1 MKILHTVAEYHPAV
15 GGMQEVVR
23 QISER
28 LAALG
33 HDVTVATSKA
43 KGRENCRLN
52 GVSIAQFGI
61 KGSAVSGFK
70 GETRSYTDFLLG
82 SQFDVV
88 TNFAAQQWATDLM
101 LPIIGQ
107 VRGKKVLVPTGF
119 SGLYLPEYAQYFAQ
133 MPGYLKQYDMNVF
146 LSDEY
151 RDIDFARRHEVAN
164 TVLIPNGAG
173 ADEFLGEPALDLRRK
188 LGIPA
193 AHRLIINV
201 GSHTGLKGHGEALA
215 IFDAA
220 RLTDTTFL
228 MIGNSYWN
236 GCGKICGCK
245 SLLLNRRR
253 QWRQSGK
260 RLIVMPLTRSETVAA
275 YREADLFLFPSQIE
289 CSPIV
294 LFECMASRTPFLTTD
309 VGNAAEIIRWSGG
322 GMLLPTE
329 VTRNGFSKARVPESV
344 PLLERLCEND
354 ALRQELAGSGFAA
367 WQQRFTWEKITQQ
380 YERLYA
386 ELAGQLEKGITGET
400 CSVSS

>member
-33 HDVTVATSKA
+33 HEVTVATSRA
-43 KGRENCRLN
+43 RGRESGRLN
-52 GVSIAQFGI
+52 GVAIAEFAV
-61 KGSAVSGFK
+61 KGSAVSGYR
-70 GETRSYTDFLLG
+70 GDAASYTDFLLG
-82 SQFDVV
+82 SEFDVV

-101 LPIIGQ
+101 LPIIER

-119 SGLYLPEYAQYFAQ
+119 SGLYSPRYARYFAQ

-146 LSDEY
+146 LSEEY
-151 RDIDFARRHEVAN
+151 RDIDFARSHGVAN

-173 ADEFLGEPALDLRRK
+173 EDEFLAEPAAGLRQK

-201 GSHTGLKGHGEALA
+201 GSHTGLKGHAEAMA

-220 RLTDTTFL
+220 RLTDTTL
-228 MIGNSYWN
+228 LLIGNSYWN

-245 SLLLNRRR
+245 SLFLNRRR

-260 RLIVMPLTRSETVAA
+260 RLIVSALTRSETVAA
-275 YREADLFLFPSQIE
+275 YREADLFLFPSRIE

-294 LFECMASRTPFLTTD
+294 LFECMASRTPFLTTE
-309 VGNAAEIIRWSGG
+309 VGNAAEIIRWSCG

-329 VTRNGFSKARVPESV
+329 VSRDGYSKARVPESV
-344 PLLERLCEND
+344 ALLELVCADDPLRREMAD
-354 ALRQELAGSGFAA
+354 AGFAA
-367 WQQRFTWEKITQQ
+367 WRQRFTWEKITRQ

-386 ELAGQLEKGITGET
+386 ELVGQRGKTVSEGA
-400 CSVSS
+400 CSV